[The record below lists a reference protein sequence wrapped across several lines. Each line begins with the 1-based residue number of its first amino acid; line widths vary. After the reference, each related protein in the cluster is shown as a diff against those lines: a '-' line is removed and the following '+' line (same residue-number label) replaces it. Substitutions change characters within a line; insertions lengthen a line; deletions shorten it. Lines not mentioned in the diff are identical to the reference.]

1 MSMHPTKYEYT
12 PSVQIAGMAKDFT
25 TKIEIA
31 QGSGGWTATLHIT
44 SSPLHTAGD
53 AQAKL
58 RQELLRLAES
68 LGGAGGK

>member
-1 MSMHPTKYEYT
+1 MSLIPTKYEYV
-12 PSVQIAGMAKDFT
+12 PPVQTAGMAKDFT

-53 AQAKL
+53 AQNKL
-58 RQELLRLAES
+58 AQHLIRLAES
-68 LGGAGGK
+68 LGGAK